1 MKLPV
6 FILIISVFV
15 QNLFGQSAI
24 TFEATVSTKLVPLDG
39 YVEVSFI
46 LKNGIGT
53 DFKAPNFEGFDILS
67 GPSKSI
73 STTVIN
79 QDVSRS
85 FGYSYIVRPKQKGK
99 LTIQSASI
107 KVNNQWYK
115 SNTISITATS
125 KQFANNKNGKTIT
138 PKVFLKSKLST
149 TKAFV
154 GQQVVLNY
162 ELYSNVPVQD
172 IRLEKESDY
181 KGFFVK
187 NRNIQWA
194 AKEPEIIDNVE
205 YFKYNIK
212 KVSLFAQQ
220 EGITV
225 FDPLDLTVL
234 VSIPDNN
241 NSFWGIEE
249 TKEVRIKS
257 EPSSL
262 EVLKIP
268 DTTDDNYNGAVG
280 SYSIN
285 YQISQTN
292 IALGK
297 PTVLKLTVKGDGD
310 PNRLFPSFLSPS
322 DSFNVYEPKTAE
334 VLFEESG
341 EFLISSK
348 SIEYTIV
355 PKKLGQFEIVPN
367 FVYFDPIKG
376 TYTNSSCIVPMINVE
391 NYSNSSTQKQENK
404 ENKWWVW
411 SILGSIIIIGLM
423 YAVKKIILKNKNSH
437 SDDKIFLYKLNDKD
451 LTYNSLSMMVQE
463 YLCKK
468 YGISTSN
475 YISKNL
481 ATELINKGM
490 EDVKAHNWQNVVMH
504 LQASVYAP
512 ISDSDIQQDIKQ
524 IKSLI

>member
-1 MKLPV
+1 LKLPV
-6 FILIISVFV
+6 LIFFISVFA

-24 TFEATVSTKLVPLDG
+24 TFDATVSTKLVPLDG
-39 YVEVSFI
+39 YVEVSFT

-53 DFKAPNFEGFDILS
+53 DFKAPNFDGFDILS

-115 SNTISITATS
+115 TNSISITATS
-125 KQFANNKNGKTIT
+125 KQYSTNKNGKTIT

-149 TKAFV
+149 AKAFV

-205 YFKYNIK
+205 FFKYNIK

-220 EGITV
+220 EGIIV

-234 VSIPDNN
+234 VSIPDDN

-257 EPSSL
+257 ETSTL

-268 DTTDDNYNGAVG
+268 ETTDENFNGAVG

-310 PNRLFPSFLSPS
+310 PNRLFPTFLSPS
-322 DSFNVYEPKTAE
+322 DSFNVYEPKTSE

-355 PKKLGQFEIVPN
+355 PKKLGRFEIVPN
-367 FVYFDPIKG
+367 FIYFDPLKG
-376 TYTNSSCIVPMINVE
+376 AYSSCSCTIPMIHVE
-391 NYSNSSTQKQENK
+391 NFSNSPTQVQESK
-404 ENKWWVW
+404 DSKWWIW
-411 SILGSIIIIGLM
+411 SILGSIIVIGLLF
-423 YAVKKIILKNKNSH
+423 AGKKLISKNKNSH
-437 SDDKIFLYKLNDKD
+437 SDDKIFLNNLNDKD
-451 LTYNSLSMMVQE
+451 LTYNSLSMLVQE
-463 YLCKK
+463 FLCKK
-468 YGISTSN
+468 YRISTSK

-481 ATELINKGM
+481 AAELINQGM
-490 EDVKAHNWQNVVMH
+490 EDVRAHNWQNVVMH